1 MDKSGVVKL
10 ADLVISLNNAYQ
22 ALLALEQQEQK
33 TYDNMSEERQYSVEG
48 EIMIETIEGIDDALE
63 ELGISIDTLRGV
75 LKNNK

>member
-33 TYDNMSEERQYSVEG
+33 TYDDMSEERQYSVEG

>member
-10 ADLVISLNNAYQ
+10 ADIVISLNNAYQ

-33 TYDNMSEERQYSVEG
+33 TYDDMSEERQYSVEG
-48 EIMIETIEGIDDALE
+48 EIMIETIEGIDDAQE